1 MNNKKTPLDQFEDA
15 FIDSILNMSASELD
29 EELRD
34 LGLDPEVAITQ
45 TKAAVARGI
54 IKANKTNFARK
65 RSQLTDVKARLASSS
80 KLGDRSGAV
89 ARFEKMK
96 TGDPELSN
104 RMMMA
109 ARKGKGLS
117 ENDVEAILE
126 DLDDLEKLEKGDDG
140 K

>member
-15 FIDSILNMSASELD
+15 FIDSVLNMSESELD
-29 EELRD
+29 EELREME
-34 LGLDPEVAITQ
+34 LDPEAAITR
-45 TKAAVARGI
+45 TKAAIARGI
-54 IKANKTNFARK
+54 IKANKANFART
-65 RSQLTDVKARLASSS
+65 RSQLADAKARLASSS

-89 ARFEKMK
+89 ARFEKLK
-96 TGDPELSN
+96 TGDPDLSN

-126 DLDDLEKLEKGDDG
+126 DLDDLEKLKKGDDG